1 VQVVIAGEG
10 KRDEISQLSL
20 VLSRY
25 GQPDQLSGAIG
36 LIGPTHLNY
45 GRAIS
50 AVRYVSTMMTNMLV
64 SLYSSADEDVGD
76 PPAAG

>member
-1 VQVVIAGEG
+1 M
-10 KRDEISQLSL
+10 

-25 GQPDQLSGAIG
+25 GQPGQLSGAIG
-36 LIGPTHLNY
+36 LIGPTHINY

-64 SLYSSADEDVGD
+64 SLYTTGDSASGE
-76 PPAAG
+76 